1 MRVTAH
7 AFTHIGQRDENQDR
21 LRVLHSPSGSS
32 CLVVVADG
40 LGGHG
45 GGALAAQTVVETSE
59 QIWRDR
65 GGLIDSE
72 EFLRSLALL
81 CHEAVNAAGQQFGQE
96 PKTTL
101 AALLIERG
109 GATSVHAGDSRV
121 IQFSGDSLVSRTVDH
136 SIGQLNV
143 LRGKITERELAT
155 HPDQKKLFSHLGGE
169 SIPDLEF
176 QRWKVTEGRRFV
188 VCSDGFWEVFPPEQ
202 MPELFESAD
211 PEREVMTLFSKKL
224 ETLNNHDN
232 ATAVLV
238 DISRALSSVWYW
250 LALAVLALTGLVA
263 SLAPHDGLKNGQ
275 TPDGD
280 FANADPTGRG
290 SEAGSIPLADTLGEV
305 RVAMAAQ
312 IPSAGQT
319 ESGTQ
324 TATSENEEPS
334 STSETTTEGHAT
346 QEQAGESRGTDAIEL
361 IDSAVQLDR
370 VAARLNLSLGPNR
383 SVSEVVADELRRT
396 GNIGIDD
403 VLESSGKVSE
413 LNRSGL
419 VRLRQKYKGIPVF
432 AAEVVATV
440 SAQRVVAVHGQL
452 APGVDLETAPTRG
465 YAETISLAEQV
476 LAVEITPQDQGSTVI
491 FRDEDGRCRLV
502 WLGLV
507 LIDRAQ
513 EQVLFDPDTGKI
525 LLRVPVDL
533 EQSGTVA
540 E

>member
-1 MRVTAH
+1 M
-7 AFTHIGQRDENQDR
+7 
-21 LRVLHSPSGSS
+21 
-32 CLVVVADG
+32 
-40 LGGHG
+40 
-45 GGALAAQTVVETSE
+45 
-59 QIWRDR
+59 
-65 GGLIDSE
+65 
-72 EFLRSLALL
+72 
-81 CHEAVNAAGQQFGQE
+81 NAAGQQFGQE

-143 LRGKITERELAT
+143 LRGKITESELAT

-169 SIPDLEF
+169 SNPDLEF
-176 QRWKVTEGRRFV
+176 KRWKVTEGRRFV

-250 LALAVLALTGLVA
+250 LALAVLALTGLVV
-263 SLAPHDGLKNGQ
+263 SLAPHDGLRNGQ

-280 FANADPTGRG
+280 FADADPNGRG
-290 SEAGSIPLADTLGEV
+290 SEGGSTPVADTLGEA
-305 RVAMAAQ
+305 RFAMAAQ

-319 ESGTQ
+319 EPGAQ
-324 TATSENEEPS
+324 TAESENEEPS
-334 STSETTTEGHAT
+334 STRDTTTEGHAT
-346 QEQAGESRGTDAIEL
+346 QPQAGESRGTDAIEL

-396 GNIGIDD
+396 GKIGIDD

-419 VRLRQKYKGIPVF
+419 VRMRQKYKGIPVF

-452 APGVDLETAPTRG
+452 APAVDVETAPSRD
-465 YAETISLAEQV
+465 YAETISLAERA
-476 LAVEITPQDQGSTVI
+476 LAVEIAPQDQGSTVI

-507 LIDRAQ
+507 LIDRGR
-513 EQVLFDPDTGKI
+513 EQVLFDPGTGRI
-525 LLRVPVDL
+525 LVRVPVDL